1 MRARGVRVRARAVVV
16 VLVVVV
22 VVARGRRVARAVDA
36 VGVARRDDD

>member
-16 VLVVVV
+16 VVVVV

>member
-16 VLVVVV
+16 VVVVVV